1 METMGTMGT
10 MDLIIGIATT
20 LLAGLNIFQF
30 LFYRSTKKEYE
41 AKASQAETEAKE
53 TRHDYLVKRIETME
67 KMYNQQGEILD
78 GLREK
83 VLQLG
88 EEKLASEQRI
98 KQLEA
103 ENRTLSDKVE
113 KLEREVQAYKTINGK
128 A

>member
-1 METMGTMGT
+1 MEWI
-10 MDLIIGIATT
+10 LGIVST
-20 LLAGLNIFQF
+20 LLVGLNIFQF
-30 LFYRSTKKEYE
+30 IFWRSTKKEYE
-41 AKASQAETEAKE
+41 AKAQQAETEANDA
-53 TRHDYLVKRIETME
+53 RHDFLVKRIESME
-67 KMYNQQGEILD
+67 RMYNQQGEILD

-103 ENRTLSDKVE
+103 ENKTLTAKVE
-113 KLEREVQAYKTINGK
+113 RLESEVEAYKTITKSNGK

>member
-1 METMGTMGT
+1 M
-10 MDLIIGIATT
+10 TT

-30 LFYRSTKKEYE
+30 IFFRATKKEYE

-103 ENRTLSDKVE
+103 ENKTLTAKVE
-113 KLEREVQAYKTINGK
+113 RLETEVEAYKTISKSNGK

>member
-1 METMGTMGT
+1 ME
-10 MDLIIGIATT
+10 IILGIAAA
-20 LLAGLNIFQF
+20 LFAGLNIFQF
-30 LFYRSTKKEYE
+30 IFFRSTKKEYE
-41 AKASQAETEAKE
+41 AKAQQAKVEAEKAETEAKDA
-53 TRHDYLVKRIETME
+53 RHDYLVKRIESME

-103 ENRTLSDKVE
+103 ENKTLTAKVE
-113 KLEREVQAYKTINGK
+113 RLEAEVEAYKTISNHGK

>member
-1 METMGTMGT
+1 ME
-10 MDLIIGIATT
+10 IILGIAAA
-20 LLAGLNIFQF
+20 LFAGLNIFQF
-30 LFYRSTKKEYE
+30 IFFRSTKKEYE
-41 AKASQAETEAKE
+41 AKAQQAETEANDA
-53 TRHDYLVKRIETME
+53 RHDFLVKRIESME
-67 KMYNQQGEILD
+67 RMYNQQGEILD

-103 ENRTLSDKVE
+103 ENKTLTAKVE
-113 KLEREVQAYKTINGK
+113 RLEAEVEAYKTISKSNGK

>member
-1 METMGTMGT
+1 MEW
-10 MDLIIGIATT
+10 IIGIVTT

-30 LFYRSTKKEYE
+30 IFFRATKKEYE

-88 EEKLASEQRI
+88 EEKLASEERI
-98 KQLEA
+98 KQLES
-103 ENRTLSDKVE
+103 ENKTLTAKVE
-113 KLEREVQAYKTINGK
+113 RLEAEVEAYKTISNHGK